1 MSDNTPL
8 LREGRP
14 DSPYYNNQLDAVT
27 ESDGLG
33 GYRLKTAGGGGG
45 GGDATAA
52 NQVTQIARATSLLF
66 SGSGGLRHTH
76 NWAFITFTFVAFGAS
91 QTFAANTRAIVAI
104 LDGTTYEPLKL
115 AASFTGTTGIG
126 QVEDF
131 KIQMLFDA
139 YSSQGFTYDFIGIIQ
154 NQTLEFAVTES
165 FNPKTFT
172 NCIVPNG
179 VWIVSASH

>member
-27 ESDGLG
+27 ESDGSG

-52 NQVTQIARATSLLF
+52 NQSTQIARANNLLF
-66 SGSGGLRHTH
+66 TGSGGNRHTH
-76 NWAFITFTFVAFGAS
+76 NWAFITFTFVALAAS

-104 LDGTTYEPLKL
+104 LDAVTYEPLKL

-126 QVEDF
+126 VIEEF
-131 KIQMLFDA
+131 KIQALFDA
-139 YSSQGFTYDFIGIIQ
+139 YSSQGFTYDFITTLQ
-154 NQTLEFAVTES
+154 NQTLEFAVVEGL
-165 FNPKTFT
+165 NAKTFT
-172 NCIVPNG
+172 NCLAPNG
-179 VWIVSASH
+179 VWIVSAAH